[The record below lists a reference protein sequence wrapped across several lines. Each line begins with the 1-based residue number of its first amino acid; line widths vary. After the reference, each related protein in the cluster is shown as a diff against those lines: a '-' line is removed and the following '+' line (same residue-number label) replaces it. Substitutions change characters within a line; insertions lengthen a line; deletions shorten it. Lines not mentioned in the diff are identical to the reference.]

1 MELMSAVLERGNMKR
16 AYDRVLRN
24 KGAPGVDG
32 MTVEGLKPDDGRRP
46 QKPTLL

>member
-32 MTVEGLKPDDGRRP
+32 MTVEGLKPFLKAQWPDI
-46 QKPTLL
+46 